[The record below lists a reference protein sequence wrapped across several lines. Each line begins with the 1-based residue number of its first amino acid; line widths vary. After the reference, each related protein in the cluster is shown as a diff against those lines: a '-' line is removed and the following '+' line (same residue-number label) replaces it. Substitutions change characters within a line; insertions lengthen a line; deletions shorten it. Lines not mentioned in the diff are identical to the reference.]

1 MGGVGS
7 RPPRGILFHIAKQH
21 HFLIPDNW
29 DGAYVAAYLPEGY
42 ELISVKYNSSYL
54 ICEYAYEN
62 HYIILKQ
69 KEIGESTRTV
79 NSDNAEIVDLGGVN
93 GQLFLNNECTTL
105 FWNDNNMRFELVS
118 NEKKEILISI
128 AKNLK
133 FLKKV

>member
-1 MGGVGS
+1 
-7 RPPRGILFHIAKQH
+7 
-21 HFLIPDNW
+21 
-29 DGAYVAAYLPEGY
+29 
-42 ELISVKYNSSYL
+42 LISVKYNSSYL